1 MAVDNEILEDF
12 KTESKSLVKELLD
25 LLDAA
30 DGDPA
35 AFSMLEKYGQT
46 VDRIMGGAKSLA
58 TNFAEDF
65 PAGHMI
71 HQMGDYAALCKAVG
85 YKASQIR
92 ENDQFFNV
100 CVAFLLDATEM
111 LQKMIILFGADQAQN
126 VSYLLNKTF
135 LDRLKWI
142 NSQFKGDIRATVA
155 SNKDENTPKRM
166 NQSEIDDLLKK
177 LGIG

>member
-1 MAVDNEILEDF
+1 MAVDTDILNDF
-12 KTESKSLVKELLD
+12 KSETKSLVSELLE

-30 DGDPA
+30 DGDPTK
-35 AFSMLEKYGQT
+35 FGKLEQYGQT

-65 PAGHMI
+65 PSGHMI

-85 YKASQIR
+85 YKASQV
-92 ENDQFFNV
+92 NDNEQFFNV

-111 LQKMIILFGADQAQN
+111 LQKMVNLLGAEQG
-126 VSYLLNKTF
+126 VSISYLLNKTF
-135 LDRLKWI
+135 LDRLRWI
-142 NSQFKGDIRATVA
+142 NSQFKSDMRATVA
-155 SNKDENTPKRM
+155 SGDAQSPKKM

-177 LGIG
+177 LGVG